1 MEYLPGGDL
10 YSLLQ
15 KIGSLEEDHVKTYI
29 CQIVRALQYL
39 HDNGIVHRDIK
50 PDNILITETGRLKLT
65 DFGLSIYGT
74 ADRRIGQEPDD
85 DSTSIVG
92 TPDYLPPEVILAQPH
107 SFTADYWSL
116 GAMIYE
122 FATGVPPFHR
132 DTETE
137 TFAAILAGQIDWSE
151 LDEFSP
157 ELKSLIH
164 GLLNQDPS
172 KRLGANGITEIMNHP
187 WFSDVDWYDL
197 EMRPPPFVPEIANKC
212 STEYFEQRYALNSD
226 DDRAILEDIE
236 YAKSGEMKQK
246 IAALSSFESVD
257 LRRLSESNAKLASR
271 IRHKRCNSD
280 ITREDQKDD
289 QISPDTA
296 HTRRYSQAQ
305 VDAEEHPSPRDS
317 MLFEKRDNPV

>member
-10 YSLLQ
+10 YSLLTNV
-15 KIGSLEEDHVKTYI
+15 GSLDEDSAKTYI
-29 CQIVRALQYL
+29 CQIIRALQYL

-50 PDNILITETGRLKLT
+50 PDNILITETGKLKLT

-74 ADRRIGQEPDD
+74 ANRRINQEPDD
-85 DSTSIVG
+85 DSSSIVG

-116 GAMIYE
+116 GAMIFE
-122 FATGVPPFHR
+122 FVTGVPPFHR

-151 LDEFSP
+151 LDEFSD
-157 ELKSLIH
+157 ELKSLIR

-172 KRLGANGITEIMNHP
+172 KRLGANGIVEIMEHP
-187 WFSDVDWYDL
+187 WFADVDWYDL
-197 EMRPPPFVPEIANKC
+197 EMRDPPFIPEIADKL
-212 STEYFEQRYALNSD
+212 STAYFEQRYSLNSD

-236 YAKSGEMKQK
+236 SAKSGDVTHKT
-246 IAALSSFESVD
+246 AALSAFESVD
-257 LRRLSESNAKLASR
+257 LRRLSESNTKLASR

-280 ITREDQKDD
+280 TRIPEPMDGEITRD
-289 QISPDTA
+289 SPVC
-296 HTRRYSQAQ
+296 RRYSELDSG
-305 VDAEEHPSPRDS
+305 DAAPPDS
-317 MLFEKRDNPV
+317 AKVTPK